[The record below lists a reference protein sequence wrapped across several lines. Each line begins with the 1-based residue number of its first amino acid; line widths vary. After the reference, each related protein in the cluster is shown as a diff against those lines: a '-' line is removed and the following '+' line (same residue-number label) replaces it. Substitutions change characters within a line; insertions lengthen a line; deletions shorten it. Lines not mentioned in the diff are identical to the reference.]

1 MGLISSLLGL
11 FSAKDEAPAAE
22 PVEYKGFQIL
32 VEPRNTGGQ
41 FGVGARILKTVD
53 GEAKEHRFIRADML
67 PSRESCAEVTL
78 NKAKMTIDQLGD
90 RLFSG

>member
-1 MGLISSLLGL
+1 MGFLSGLMGL

-32 VEPRNTGGQ
+32 VEPRNAGGQ

-53 GEAKEHRFIRADML
+53 GEPKEHRFIRADML
-67 PSRESCAEVTL
+67 PSRESCTEVTL

>member
-1 MGLISSLLGL
+1 MGFLSSLMGLFGT
-11 FSAKDEAPAAE
+11 KDDAPAIE
-22 PVEYKGFQIL
+22 LVDYKGFQIL
-32 VEPRNTGGQ
+32 VEPRHAGGQ

-53 GEAKEHRFIRADML
+53 GEPKEHRFIRADML
-67 PSRESCAEVTL
+67 PSRESCTEVTL

>member
-1 MGLISSLLGL
+1 MGFISSLMGL
-11 FSAKDEAPAAE
+11 FSAKEEALATE
-22 PVEYKGFQIL
+22 PLEYKGFQII

-53 GEAKEHRFIRADML
+53 GELKEHRFIRADML
-67 PSRESCAEVTL
+67 PSRESCTEVTL

-90 RLFSG
+90 RLFPS

>member
-1 MGLISSLLGL
+1 MGFISSLMGL
-11 FSAKDEAPAAE
+11 FSAKEEAPAAE
-22 PVEYKGFQIL
+22 PLEYKGFQIV

-53 GEAKEHRFIRADML
+53 GELKEHVFIRADML
-67 PSRESCAEVTL
+67 PSRESCTEVTL

-90 RLFSG
+90 RLFSR